1 MQTGLIRIV
10 VGLILVLG
18 AVGGIENSITD
29 QDLGLGLLIALAGI
43 GLMAWA
49 SVDINRQTNDTL
61 QKLSKY

>member
-49 SVDINRQTNDTL
+49 SVDINRQTRETL
-61 QKLSKY
+61 QDLRKY